1 MFMIK
6 ARPSGFRSQPW
17 ETNTST
23 LRMKNRV
30 KSNVQMT
37 YPMDVSRKLP
47 DVFANW
53 QPTPSGPQCDSYPF
67 PIQQDQWD
75 LED

>member
-1 MFMIK
+1 MDLR
-6 ARPSGFRSQPW
+6 ASPW

-37 YPMDVSRKLP
+37 YPMVVSREFS
-47 DVFANW
+47 DDFSNW
-53 QPTPSGPQCDSYPF
+53 PPTPSGPQRDSYPF